1 MCISM
6 STRCNKTGGIN
17 MNCNTNNSDILI
29 AGVGGQGV
37 LTLAEILAKAALA
50 DNLNVRVGEIH
61 GMAQRGGHVV
71 CTVRIGENVYGPIID
86 SGTANLI
93 VGFEPLETLREIH
106 AVSNDGYVVM
116 SSHIQYPV
124 AVSMGQT
131 EYPDHGEIISQI
143 RRFTDKIL
151 EIDAM
156 ELAKEAGSSRSM
168 NMVML
173 GAILGT
179 NLTPIK
185 KESVLAAV
193 RMSFSSKFETINITA
208 VELGFQAIQKLLT

>member
-1 MCISM
+1 
-6 STRCNKTGGIN
+6 